1 MKCTL
6 RGEPCVAKMLKAQ
19 TNATAH
25 DDLIRELDL
34 FCSIHDHPNIIKFL
48 GKFRVS
54 HIICEEDP

>member
-1 MKCTL
+1 
-6 RGEPCVAKMLKAQ
+6 MLKAQ

-48 GKFRVS
+48 GKFRIS